1 MRWIVIFGLACVAAV
16 AAIIVR
22 LWAFGWTDD
31 LGPGAH
37 GFVALGIGVI
47 LSVGLGV
54 ALMALIFHSSR
65 SGHDEV
71 ITIHMGDTRPD

>member
-16 AAIIVR
+16 AAIILA
-22 LWAFGWTDD
+22 LWVFGWTDA
-31 LGPGAH
+31 LGLSAH
-37 GFVALGIGVI
+37 GFVALGIGVAVA
-47 LSVGLGV
+47 VGLGV

-71 ITIHMGDTRPD
+71 ITIHMGENRPD